1 LRKLDL
7 GSVYAKQREA
17 DQRDVQNLMLHRVRL
32 ISTEDFNTTPIQ
44 HHDRAW
50 IILLFSL
57 RLPRLRYP
65 EHRLTS
71 DTAHS

>member
-1 LRKLDL
+1 MDLR
-7 GSVYAKQREA
+7 SVYAKQREA
-17 DQRDVQNLMLHRVRL
+17 DQRDVQNRTLHRVRL
-32 ISTEDFNTTPIQ
+32 ISTEVLNTTPMQ

-65 EHRLTS
+65 EYRLAS